1 MPKNQSRRQ
10 HNRRKNAVCS
20 VGSNETTGLSVA
32 IPIVAG
38 AIVRYASPNPIAKE
52 EQQKA
57 PEEQQKLLEPN
68 TPEEQQKLLE
78 PNTPEE
84 QNVFE
89 QRIFD
94 EQLAS
99 IESAILGEQNAST
112 RSNTTASTE
121 LDMVEYLA
129 TIPIERSEQE
139 STVVVD
145 QVDAVP
151 ISTCPA
157 PSAMRLGYIGDMRCI
172 FS

>member
-1 MPKNQSRRQ
+1 MIQIDTIFFVYIYTMPKNQSRRQ
-10 HNRRKNAVCS
+10 HNRRRNAVCS
-20 VGSNETTGLSVA
+20 AGSSETTGLSVA

-38 AIVRYASPNPIAKE
+38 AIVRYASPNPIAK
-52 EQQKA
+52 
-57 PEEQQKLLEPN
+57 
-68 TPEEQQKLLE
+68 EEQQKLLE

-99 IESAILGEQNAST
+99 IESAILGEQNTST